1 MCKGGN
7 ENKDRNLYWTSMDDT
22 VIDCHPLCH
31 TPADKENYRM
41 LLPMISWKRNSIE
54 TKNVCDVCVLHT
66 MFLAWFALKV
76 NKIIYRNLFCLVCC
90 GEILNKHKNKK
101 TPITWTTYECKF
113 RIHRVMRATSEITAF
128 LPNHFRWFINRY
140 RIIFTI
146 DSNSLR
152 TEQKHCSTNWEKKH
166 THNTHI
172 HHPPFTYS
180 RCE

>member
-1 MCKGGN
+1 
-7 ENKDRNLYWTSMDDT
+7 MDDT

-90 GEILNKHKNKK
+90 GEILNKHKKK

-113 RIHRVMRATSEITAF
+113 RIHRVMRATSKITAF

-146 DSNSLR
+146 DSNSFAHWTKTLQYKLR
-152 TEQKHCSTNWEKKH
+152 EETHTQH
-166 THNTHI
+166 THSPSTIHI
-172 HHPPFTYS
+172 FSLRIIFVST
-180 RCE
+180 